1 MNTAAPE
8 IPTALDEVS
17 PPARRPE
24 VAREIAAMLERVR
37 PASAALDFRDEPQ
50 DFTLARRRAQASGG

>member
-1 MNTAAPE
+1 MNAATPQV
-8 IPTALDEVS
+8 PTALDEVTPS
-17 PPARRPE
+17 ARQPE

-50 DFTLARRRAQASGG
+50 DFTLAQRRAQASDG